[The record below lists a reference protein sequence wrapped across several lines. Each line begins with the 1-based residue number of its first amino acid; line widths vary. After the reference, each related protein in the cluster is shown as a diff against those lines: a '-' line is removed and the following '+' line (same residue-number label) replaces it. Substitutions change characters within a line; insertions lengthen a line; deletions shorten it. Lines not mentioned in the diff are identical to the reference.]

1 MKARS
6 QFLLIAVTA
15 VVCTLFVLWMK
26 DNFDPAAKIDG
37 WETKKVLYV
46 RKGMTGDHIVGQE
59 REVEGVIEQRI
70 VRILPGFIND
80 IVQEVDIDTL
90 NLNIWVSPVE

>member
-46 RKGMTGDHIVGQE
+46 RKGMTGDHIAGQE
-59 REVEGVIEQRI
+59 REVDGTIEQRI
-70 VRILPGFIND
+70 VRIRQGFLED
-80 IVQEVDIDTL
+80 MVQEVNVDTL
-90 NLNIWVSPVE
+90 NLNIWVSPE